1 MQDDDEPRF
10 RRTQDLTVPGDLA
23 RLSVEEMTRLRD
35 RLKVEV
41 GRLDAEIARRD
52 DVRRAADAL
61 FKKPAG

>member
-10 RRTQDLTVPGDLA
+10 RRTQDLTVPGDLT
-23 RLSVEEMTRLRD
+23 RLSVEEMTKLRD
-35 RLKVEV
+35 RLKAEVE
-41 GRLDAEIARRD
+41 RLDAEIARRD